1 MMKTNLILVEGLPG
15 FGKSTTAKFVKD
27 LLEKQNEKVE
37 LFLEGDLDHPADYD
51 GVAYLTEDA
60 FDALMK
66 EFPEYREAAAAYTT
80 ESKDHHMLISYVKMK
95 NDIIAP
101 DAFWEKLSS
110 RDIYEL
116 PLDVHMKLITERWE
130 KFAEESAANDLI
142 YIFECCFIQNPVTM
156 SLVKYNES
164 DDTAIEYVHR
174 LADAVESL
182 NPLLL
187 YVTQN
192 ELENAFLKAV
202 EDRPKDW
209 IDFFMDYYC
218 GQGYGKANG
227 YEGLEGTIEVL
238 RTRHALEMKIF
249 HSLKMEKFLL
259 DNSAFDRENHLSRLE
274 NLLLETKI

>member
-1 MMKTNLILVEGLPG
+1 MRTKLILVEGLPG
-15 FGKSTTAKFVKD
+15 FGKSTTANFVKE

-37 LFLEGDLDHPADYD
+37 LFLEGNLDHPADYD
-51 GVAYLTEDA
+51 GVAYLTEDE
-60 FDALMK
+60 FDSLMK
-66 EFPEYREAAAAYTT
+66 EFPEYTKAAAPYTLQ
-80 ESKDHHMLISYVKMK
+80 SKGNHMLISYVKMK
-95 NDIIAP
+95 NDIEAP
-101 DAFWEKLSS
+101 DEFWEKLSS

-116 PLDVHMKLITERWE
+116 TLDVHMKLITERWE
-130 KFAEESAANDLI
+130 VIAEQAAANDVI

-164 DDTAIEYVHR
+164 DILAMEYVQR
-174 LADAVESL
+174 LAAAVDSL

-192 ELENAFLKAV
+192 DLEKAFLRAV
-202 EDRPKDW
+202 EVRPKEW
-209 IDFFMDYYC
+209 STFFMDYYC

-238 RTRHALEMKIF
+238 KKRHELEMKIF

-259 DNSAFDRENHLSRLE
+259 DNSAFDRENHQSRLE
-274 NLLLETKI
+274 DLLKGTKI